1 MTTPG
6 MQPGYPVVLRLA
18 IRAREGAREALLEFL
33 REATPFYEA
42 PGGIRMRLL
51 QRVDDP
57 DSFIEE
63 VEYRGAAEFDAD
75 NLRVESDEE
84 MKRYLDRWRSLLE
97 GKAEVT
103 VYQDVTTKIRGGRG
117 HGA

>member
-1 MTTPG
+1 MSAPG
-6 MQPGYPVVLRLA
+6 IQPGYPVVLRLA
-18 IRAREGAREALLEFL
+18 IRARPGARRELLDFL

-63 VEYRGAAEFDAD
+63 VEYRSTAEYEAD
-75 NLRVESDEE
+75 NIRVESDDE
-84 MKRYLDRWRSLLE
+84 MKRYLERWRALLE
-97 GKAEVT
+97 DKAEVT
-103 VYQDVTTKIRGGRG
+103 IYQDLTSEIRG
-117 HGA
+117 